1 MQGFENGNLPPR
13 RKLKPRSER
22 LGRLGAAI
30 EKSRRQAGLSQE
42 DLADLSGLHA
52 THVSGLERGARN
64 PTYETLG
71 QIADALGIGLGELVN
86 AAEPRSQSA
95 GTTRR

>member
-1 MQGFENGNLPPR
+1 MPPR

-30 EKSRRQAGLSQE
+30 ERTRKAAGLSQE
-42 DLADLSGLHA
+42 ELAARSGLHA

-71 QIADALGIGLGELVN
+71 QVAEGLGITVGQL
-86 AAEPRSQSA
+86 
-95 GTTRR
+95 TTLADLLD